1 MGLLSAPV
9 FSEFCFLFKTIIPA
23 QGTQYSRR
31 IKIVSYQLIYF
42 PSEIAILGRTSRA
55 PRALAVPDLPP
66 WTSPHRRTPSQTLG
80 LSAPAPARQQQGW
93 APAPTAL
100 PAMRPAMLVLPAGPC
115 PSQVSAWPHPQ
126 QGAWCPPPG
135 RQNPVTSWRFLILW
149 WGFGLFLVT
158 VFTKA

>member
-31 IKIVSYQLIYF
+31 IKIASYQLIYF

-66 WTSPHRRTPSQTLG
+66 WASPHRWAPSQTLG
-80 LSAPAPARQQQGW
+80 LSAPARARRQQGR

-100 PAMRPAMLVLPAGPC
+100 TTVDPAMLGLPAGLSLT
-115 PSQVSAWPHPQ
+115 PSTVR
-126 QGAWCPPPG
+126 CMVPPPG
-135 RQNPVTSWRFLILW
+135 RQNPVTPWRFLILW
-149 WGFGLFLVT
+149 WCFGLFLVT